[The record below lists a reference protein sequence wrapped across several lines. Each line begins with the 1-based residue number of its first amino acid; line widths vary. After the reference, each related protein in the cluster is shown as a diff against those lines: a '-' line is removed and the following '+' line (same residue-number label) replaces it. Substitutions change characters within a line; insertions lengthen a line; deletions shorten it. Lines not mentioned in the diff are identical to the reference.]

1 MYENIFSVLMVI
13 GLGVLAGSVLG
24 LLIGFALGKQKPA
37 WSEMTLSEKRLN
49 GILVIVCSVIAI
61 AGLGWYSLLR

>member
-13 GLGVLAGSVLG
+13 ALGTMAGCGFG
-24 LLIGFALGKQKPA
+24 LLIGFALGKQKA
-37 WSEMTLSEKRLN
+37 EWSEMTPGEKRFN
-49 GILVIVCSVIAI
+49 IVLVIICTIVAI